1 MPNGSCSEKG
11 KTRFCTVLGGGLQ
24 IICFIFTPKKTW
36 GNGIQFDFRIFYPT
50 ELKPPT
56 NVKISPCFQ
65 LMTFVGGNDFGEL
78 MEAFPQ
84 GMNSG
89 MNSVGDDF
97 GGQKPR
103 KTRDTVDGN
112 QESGVK
118 TS

>member
-1 MPNGSCSEKG
+1 
-11 KTRFCTVLGGGLQ
+11 
-24 IICFIFTPKKTW
+24 
-36 GNGIQFDFRIFYPT
+36 
-50 ELKPPT
+50 
-56 NVKISPCFQ
+56 
-65 LMTFVGGNDFGEL
+65 MTFVGGNDFGEL

-97 GGQKPR
+97 GGKKPR

>member
-1 MPNGSCSEKG
+1 
-11 KTRFCTVLGGGLQ
+11 
-24 IICFIFTPKKTW
+24 
-36 GNGIQFDFRIFYPT
+36 
-50 ELKPPT
+50 
-56 NVKISPCFQ
+56 
-65 LMTFVGGNDFGEL
+65 MTFVGGNDFGEL

-118 TS
+118 TSWG